1 MRTYLFKLDESTEEV
16 KFMKANICM
25 HISLGFTVMEKVI
38 VEDSFDYNNIVKKY
52 LSITRRNYTSKSSVK
67 NILDN
72 IKHENKVLNIKDLMG
87 ITLVCTRV
95 KDDDKVNH
103 YIIIYGTE
111 LKWSDDI
118 FDLSFSIIRDMENDS
133 FSYKQIFDKG
143 KRYKS
148 IINILK
154 GNNRLY
160 VEITYENNMYQYQV
174 IKILGNKQYLYEFD
188 IFELEN
194 KKFAGVAQW

>member
-38 VEDSFDYNNIVKKY
+38 VEDSIDYNNIVKKY